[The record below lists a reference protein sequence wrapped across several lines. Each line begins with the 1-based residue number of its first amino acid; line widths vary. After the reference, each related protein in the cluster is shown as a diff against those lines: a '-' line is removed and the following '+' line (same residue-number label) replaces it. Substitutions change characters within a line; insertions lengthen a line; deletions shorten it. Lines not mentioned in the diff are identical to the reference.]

1 MVKMYLVR
9 HAEAQG
15 NILEFFQGHT
25 DCDVTEKGLKQL
37 DMLSLR
43 FRNVDFDAVYSSPL
57 TRAVKTAEAVNRFK
71 GLPIV
76 TDERLIEINGGVW
89 EGKKWTD
96 IERDYPDDHSVWRH
110 TPWKFDP
117 PQGESMEHIYA
128 RMVGAVTDIAEKNQG
143 KTVVVVSHGC
153 ALKNYL
159 AHVEYG
165 DITRLDDVGW
175 SDNTAVSL
183 VEFDDNMIP
192 KIIYKNDSSHLPQ
205 ELSTLAFSRWVKE

>member
-25 DCDVTEKGLKQL
+25 DCDLTEKGLKQL

-43 FRNVDFDAVYSSPL
+43 FRNVDFDAVYTSPL
-57 TRAVKTAEAVNRFK
+57 IRAVKTAEAVNRFK

-76 TDERLIEINGGVW
+76 TDRRLIEINGGVW
-89 EGKKWTD
+89 EGRNWTD
-96 IERDYPDDHSVWRH
+96 IERDYPEDHAIWRN
-110 TPWKFDP
+110 TPWEFAP
-117 PQGESMEHIYA
+117 PDGEPMESVYERIKDA
-128 RMVGAVTDIAEKNQG
+128 LADIAAHNNG

-153 ALKNYL
+153 SLKNFL
-159 AHVEYG
+159 AYAEFG
-165 DITRLDDVGW
+165 DIKRLNDMGW

-183 VEFDDNMIP
+183 IEFDDNMIP
-192 KIIYKNDSSHLPQ
+192 KIIYKNDSSHLPC

>member
-1 MVKMYLVR
+1 MYLVR

-57 TRAVKTAEAVNRFK
+57 IRAVKTAEAVNRFK

-76 TDERLIEINGGVW
+76 TDSRLIEINGGVW
-89 EGKKWTD
+89 EGQKWTD
-96 IERDYPDDHSVWRH
+96 IERNYPEDHAIWRN
-110 TPWKFDP
+110 TPWEFDP
-117 PQGESMEHIYA
+117 PDGESMESVYERIKA
-128 RMVGAVTDIAEKNQG
+128 ALTDIAAQNDG

-153 ALKNYL
+153 SLKNFL
-159 AHVEYG
+159 AYAEFG
-165 DITRLDDVGW
+165 DIKRLNDVGW

-183 VEFDDNMIP
+183 IEFDDNMIP